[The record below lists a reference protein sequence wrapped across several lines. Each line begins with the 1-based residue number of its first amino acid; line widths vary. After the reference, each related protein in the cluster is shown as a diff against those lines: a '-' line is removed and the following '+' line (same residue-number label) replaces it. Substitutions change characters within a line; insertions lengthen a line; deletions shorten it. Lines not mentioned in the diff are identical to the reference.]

1 MDKSWMHADRRSKEF
16 ELGFEEFLKFAES
29 NAVNIDKISCPC
41 KKCCNVDGFSVEVV
55 RDHVFYYGIL
65 ESYKVWRW
73 HGESMYDNGVES
85 ESESESESVN
95 GDPGMGE
102 NDVEVGESEDE
113 EMSEDSNEFLKFVED
128 GDQPLYNG
136 CDHTTKMNFLV
147 ESFSWKAKHV
157 VTDSCFGD
165 FLELVKGLLPTEN
178 LVPLT
183 TNDAKKTLSVLGMD
197 YEKIHACPNDCILY
211 RGDAVLVDAEECPSC
226 GVSRWKLGRDNIP
239 TKNVPAKVLWYFPPI
254 PRFKRFYQSP
264 KTAKNLTWHDWGRKK
279 DKMMRHPADSPT
291 WKLLD
296 SKYPELGNDHR
307 NLRLALSSDGFNP
320 HSMQNSLYSCWP
332 VILVT
337 YNLPPWLCM
346 KRKFMMLTLLISG
359 PKQPG
364 NDIDVYLQPLIDDL
378 KLLWNGVEEVYDAF
392 RGEYFKLKAV
402 LFWTINDFPAYGN
415 LSGSVVRGYH
425 GCPICVDQTRPR
437 RLKKG
442 NKLVFMRHR
451 RGLPRHHP
459 YRRQAAAFD
468 NTIEED
474 LAPVPLTGEEVLA
487 RVEGLNC
494 EFGKREEST
503 PRVRIVDD
511 QDRPCWKKKSV
522 FFQLEYWKDIPVRHN
537 LDVMHIEKNCC
548 DSLIG
553 TLLNIPG
560 KTKDGVAARL
570 DMVAMGIRTE
580 LKPDVSGKRT
590 KLPLASW
597 NCKLDEKKIVCGSFF
612 GMKVPTGFSSNIRNL
627 VSMEDLKLSKLKSHD
642 CHVVMQVLLPV
653 ALRSVLEKP
662 VRYAIIRFCL
672 FFKAIC
678 AKEIDVSKLEQMQ
691 ADLVVTVC
699 QLEKYFPPSF
709 FDVMIH
715 LTVHLVR
722 EVTLCGP
729 VFFRWMY
736 PFERYMKVFKGWVR
750 SRRHPEGCIAES
762 YVVEEAVEFC
772 AEGLLNDDASTA
784 GMPENSKPEV
794 FHASNPLSAPTMIS
808 VYGKEM
814 EQAHLCILQNTED
827 AKNYFS
833 EHMELLKLLHP
844 RFAKDEKWLKD
855 KQNQTFS
862 AWLKERV
869 SNELQNSGN
878 TVSETIRWMAA
889 GPNNVVATFSG
900 YKVNGVEFYTKQ
912 RDDMR
917 TVQNSGV
924 SLVADVMLVSSAKD
938 KNPRHDDMDF
948 YGVIQHIWEVDYYKF
963 RVPLFKCDWV
973 ENVRGIKVDE
983 LGFTLVNLNRK
994 GHLND
999 PFVLA
1004 SHVKQIFYIEDP
1016 LDPQWSVVVRLPD
1029 RDYKGFDSDEEE
1041 GVHIEEQAFD
1051 LPFVET
1057 YDDIEGDQDSNY
1069 MRPGDEKIYVMAGSS
1084 TSSLNAR
1091 ALALRTKTKEF
1102 LRKRGR
1108 SEVANEEASVGKA
1121 ATPRRS
1127 PRSTKVVVVD
1137 QTSKDAPTKAD
1148 VVLPRRSPRSTARTS
1163 KDALNNARVGPAK
1176 ATQSKKSVASKKL
1189 SFGSMSNSGSG
1200 KRKAGKSKAG
1210 KSKAGTMEVVES
1222 DDEDEEFEADEDEE
1236 ESNENVTGGMRLL
1249 RRGMVT
1255 MSRVNRRLVRGRKL
1269 KVKYNDDGEPVGR
1282 AAKEM
1287 QSYIGVFARTKVPI
1301 NVKDWRLVP
1310 LSVKD
1315 NIWGSIEEAYVVP
1328 KQWKKMVFASAGQKW
1343 RDFKSKLTTWYIIPF
1358 MDSPELFEFPPD
1370 DYRSIHADQW
1380 QEFVKDRISPQFQE
1394 LRQKQMARRKE
1405 NKYPH
1410 RLGRKPY
1417 AQLQEELAATVP
1429 AGRKLVR
1436 TTMWKAARQDKD
1448 GNYLAPQVQEKVD
1461 EIDKLEK
1468 EEQEGKRK
1476 FEGHVDVLTTALG
1489 TPEYSGRVRGVGGF
1503 VKPEAYFHLPKRA
1516 RLNLD
1521 ARQRIK
1527 NGEEDSSSVLAAER
1541 AQWKEEKAELVGRL
1555 VRLES
1560 LLMGKDKQIV
1570 ESPKYATLINDLGS
1584 GQGSCSRLDKAGV
1597 GGNEVEGVKAIKKK
1611 LDLEEGK
1618 LKTQV
1623 EADEVTKEQAPEK
1636 PLTVE
1641 EEAHVMEMAQVQ
1653 SSPTVQRHHLVID
1666 SLDNIVAEG
1675 TIVEVGVDSSSQTV
1689 HGVPLAAENI
1699 RVSVSKCLVE
1709 NALLPVPIRDEIVFV
1724 SDAIGTCVAWPKDW
1738 VIPATAV
1745 GNAKQAP
1752 RKYGRK
1758 KTKQWVDTD
1767 KDDDDLEH
1775 LPADLPPALLS
1786 LSKWG
1791 NEFLKDRATIH
1802 TKLSKDLFGTERK
1815 IALFRSDLFAF
1826 TNVQEVA
1833 GDTIVMYMSFLREK
1847 LKESNMLNMIGFVDP
1862 SSLGVGNSTDRSR
1875 SFSAALKRGKPGQF
1889 FLVPYNTGKHWI
1901 LSVVSPSEELV
1912 YFMDPMKR
1920 RMDVTTDEWRTI
1932 VNQYGIPEQIGD
1944 KSCGYFIMLYMREIV
1959 QDKEQNWT
1967 KKWLTRGD
1975 EKYTMQDVDVVR
1987 QEWAEYVLKFTS
1999 N

>member
-1 MDKSWMHADRRSKEF
+1 
-16 ELGFEEFLKFAES
+16 
-29 NAVNIDKISCPC
+29 
-41 KKCCNVDGFSVEVV
+41 
-55 RDHVFYYGIL
+55 
-65 ESYKVWRW
+65 
-73 HGESMYDNGVES
+73 
-85 ESESESESVN
+85 
-95 GDPGMGE
+95 
-102 NDVEVGESEDE
+102 
-113 EMSEDSNEFLKFVED
+113 
-128 GDQPLYNG
+128 
-136 CDHTTKMNFLV
+136 
-147 ESFSWKAKHV
+147 
-157 VTDSCFGD
+157 
-165 FLELVKGLLPTEN
+165 
-178 LVPLT
+178 
-183 TNDAKKTLSVLGMD
+183 
-197 YEKIHACPNDCILY
+197 
-211 RGDAVLVDAEECPSC
+211 
-226 GVSRWKLGRDNIP
+226 
-239 TKNVPAKVLWYFPPI
+239 
-254 PRFKRFYQSP
+254 
-264 KTAKNLTWHDWGRKK
+264 
-279 DKMMRHPADSPT
+279 
-291 WKLLD
+291 
-296 SKYPELGNDHR
+296 
-307 NLRLALSSDGFNP
+307 
-320 HSMQNSLYSCWP
+320 
-332 VILVT
+332 
-337 YNLPPWLCM
+337 
-346 KRKFMMLTLLISG
+346 
-359 PKQPG
+359 
-364 NDIDVYLQPLIDDL
+364 
-378 KLLWNGVEEVYDAF
+378 
-392 RGEYFKLKAV
+392 
-402 LFWTINDFPAYGN
+402 
-415 LSGSVVRGYH
+415 
-425 GCPICVDQTRPR
+425 
-437 RLKKG
+437 
-442 NKLVFMRHR
+442 
-451 RGLPRHHP
+451 
-459 YRRQAAAFD
+459 
-468 NTIEED
+468 
-474 LAPVPLTGEEVLA
+474 
-487 RVEGLNC
+487 
-494 EFGKREEST
+494 
-503 PRVRIVDD
+503 
-511 QDRPCWKKKSV
+511 
-522 FFQLEYWKDIPVRHN
+522 
-537 LDVMHIEKNCC
+537 
-548 DSLIG
+548 
-553 TLLNIPG
+553 
-560 KTKDGVAARL
+560 
-570 DMVAMGIRTE
+570 
-580 LKPDVSGKRT
+580 
-590 KLPLASW
+590 
-597 NCKLDEKKIVCGSFF
+597 
-612 GMKVPTGFSSNIRNL
+612 
-627 VSMEDLKLSKLKSHD
+627 
-642 CHVVMQVLLPV
+642 
-653 ALRSVLEKP
+653 
-662 VRYAIIRFCL
+662 
-672 FFKAIC
+672 
-678 AKEIDVSKLEQMQ
+678 
-691 ADLVVTVC
+691 
-699 QLEKYFPPSF
+699 
-709 FDVMIH
+709 
-715 LTVHLVR
+715 
-722 EVTLCGP
+722 
-729 VFFRWMY
+729 
-736 PFERYMKVFKGWVR
+736 
-750 SRRHPEGCIAES
+750 
-762 YVVEEAVEFC
+762 
-772 AEGLLNDDASTA
+772 
-784 GMPENSKPEV
+784 
-794 FHASNPLSAPTMIS
+794 
-808 VYGKEM
+808 
-814 EQAHLCILQNTED
+814 
-827 AKNYFS
+827 
-833 EHMELLKLLHP
+833 
-844 RFAKDEKWLKD
+844 
-855 KQNQTFS
+855 
-862 AWLKERV
+862 
-869 SNELQNSGN
+869 
-878 TVSETIRWMAA
+878 
-889 GPNNVVATFSG
+889 
-900 YKVNGVEFYTKQ
+900 
-912 RDDMR
+912 
-917 TVQNSGV
+917 
-924 SLVADVMLVSSAKD
+924 
-938 KNPRHDDMDF
+938 
-948 YGVIQHIWEVDYYKF
+948 
-963 RVPLFKCDWV
+963 
-973 ENVRGIKVDE
+973 
-983 LGFTLVNLNRK
+983 
-994 GHLND
+994 
-999 PFVLA
+999 
-1004 SHVKQIFYIEDP
+1004 
-1016 LDPQWSVVVRLPD
+1016 
-1029 RDYKGFDSDEEE
+1029 
-1041 GVHIEEQAFD
+1041 
-1051 LPFVET
+1051 
-1057 YDDIEGDQDSNY
+1057 
-1069 MRPGDEKIYVMAGSS
+1069 MAGSS

-1394 LRQKQMARRKE
+1394 FRQKQMARRKE

-1461 EIDKLEK
+1461 EI
-1468 EEQEGKRK
+1468 
-1476 FEGHVDVLTTALG
+1476 
-1489 TPEYSGRVRGVGGF
+1489 
-1503 VKPEAYFHLPKRA
+1503 
-1516 RLNLD
+1516 
-1521 ARQRIK
+1521 
-1527 NGEEDSSSVLAAER
+1527 
-1541 AQWKEEKAELVGRL
+1541 
-1555 VRLES
+1555 
-1560 LLMGKDKQIV
+1560 
-1570 ESPKYATLINDLGS
+1570 
-1584 GQGSCSRLDKAGV
+1584 
-1597 GGNEVEGVKAIKKK
+1597 
-1611 LDLEEGK
+1611 
-1618 LKTQV
+1618 
-1623 EADEVTKEQAPEK
+1623 
-1636 PLTVE
+1636 
-1641 EEAHVMEMAQVQ
+1641 
-1653 SSPTVQRHHLVID
+1653 
-1666 SLDNIVAEG
+1666 
-1675 TIVEVGVDSSSQTV
+1675 
-1689 HGVPLAAENI
+1689 
-1699 RVSVSKCLVE
+1699 
-1709 NALLPVPIRDEIVFV
+1709 
-1724 SDAIGTCVAWPKDW
+1724 
-1738 VIPATAV
+1738 
-1745 GNAKQAP
+1745 QAP

>member
-1 MDKSWMHADRRSKEF
+1 M
-16 ELGFEEFLKFAES
+16 
-29 NAVNIDKISCPC
+29 
-41 KKCCNVDGFSVEVV
+41 
-55 RDHVFYYGIL
+55 
-65 ESYKVWRW
+65 
-73 HGESMYDNGVES
+73 
-85 ESESESESVN
+85 
-95 GDPGMGE
+95 
-102 NDVEVGESEDE
+102 
-113 EMSEDSNEFLKFVED
+113 
-128 GDQPLYNG
+128 
-136 CDHTTKMNFLV
+136 
-147 ESFSWKAKHV
+147 
-157 VTDSCFGD
+157 
-165 FLELVKGLLPTEN
+165 
-178 LVPLT
+178 
-183 TNDAKKTLSVLGMD
+183 
-197 YEKIHACPNDCILY
+197 
-211 RGDAVLVDAEECPSC
+211 
-226 GVSRWKLGRDNIP
+226 
-239 TKNVPAKVLWYFPPI
+239 
-254 PRFKRFYQSP
+254 
-264 KTAKNLTWHDWGRKK
+264 
-279 DKMMRHPADSPT
+279 
-291 WKLLD
+291 
-296 SKYPELGNDHR
+296 
-307 NLRLALSSDGFNP
+307 
-320 HSMQNSLYSCWP
+320 
-332 VILVT
+332 
-337 YNLPPWLCM
+337 
-346 KRKFMMLTLLISG
+346 
-359 PKQPG
+359 
-364 NDIDVYLQPLIDDL
+364 
-378 KLLWNGVEEVYDAF
+378 
-392 RGEYFKLKAV
+392 
-402 LFWTINDFPAYGN
+402 
-415 LSGSVVRGYH
+415 
-425 GCPICVDQTRPR
+425 
-437 RLKKG
+437 
-442 NKLVFMRHR
+442 
-451 RGLPRHHP
+451 
-459 YRRQAAAFD
+459 
-468 NTIEED
+468 
-474 LAPVPLTGEEVLA
+474 
-487 RVEGLNC
+487 
-494 EFGKREEST
+494 
-503 PRVRIVDD
+503 
-511 QDRPCWKKKSV
+511 
-522 FFQLEYWKDIPVRHN
+522 
-537 LDVMHIEKNCC
+537 
-548 DSLIG
+548 
-553 TLLNIPG
+553 
-560 KTKDGVAARL
+560 
-570 DMVAMGIRTE
+570 
-580 LKPDVSGKRT
+580 
-590 KLPLASW
+590 
-597 NCKLDEKKIVCGSFF
+597 
-612 GMKVPTGFSSNIRNL
+612 
-627 VSMEDLKLSKLKSHD
+627 
-642 CHVVMQVLLPV
+642 
-653 ALRSVLEKP
+653 
-662 VRYAIIRFCL
+662 
-672 FFKAIC
+672 
-678 AKEIDVSKLEQMQ
+678 
-691 ADLVVTVC
+691 
-699 QLEKYFPPSF
+699 
-709 FDVMIH
+709 
-715 LTVHLVR
+715 
-722 EVTLCGP
+722 
-729 VFFRWMY
+729 
-736 PFERYMKVFKGWVR
+736 
-750 SRRHPEGCIAES
+750 
-762 YVVEEAVEFC
+762 
-772 AEGLLNDDASTA
+772 
-784 GMPENSKPEV
+784 
-794 FHASNPLSAPTMIS
+794 
-808 VYGKEM
+808 
-814 EQAHLCILQNTED
+814 
-827 AKNYFS
+827 
-833 EHMELLKLLHP
+833 
-844 RFAKDEKWLKD
+844 
-855 KQNQTFS
+855 
-862 AWLKERV
+862 
-869 SNELQNSGN
+869 NEL
-878 TVSETIRWMAA
+878 
-889 GPNNVVATFSG
+889 
-900 YKVNGVEFYTKQ
+900 
-912 RDDMR
+912 
-917 TVQNSGV
+917 
-924 SLVADVMLVSSAKD
+924 
-938 KNPRHDDMDF
+938 
-948 YGVIQHIWEVDYYKF
+948 
-963 RVPLFKCDWV
+963 
-973 ENVRGIKVDE
+973 
-983 LGFTLVNLNRK
+983 
-994 GHLND
+994 
-999 PFVLA
+999 
-1004 SHVKQIFYIEDP
+1004 YI
-1016 LDPQWSVVVRLPD
+1016 
-1029 RDYKGFDSDEEE
+1029 Y
-1041 GVHIEEQAFD
+1041 
-1051 LPFVET
+1051 
-1057 YDDIEGDQDSNY
+1057 
-1069 MRPGDEKIYVMAGSS
+1069 
-1084 TSSLNAR
+1084 
-1091 ALALRTKTKEF
+1091 
-1102 LRKRGR
+1102 
-1108 SEVANEEASVGKA
+1108 
-1121 ATPRRS
+1121 
-1127 PRSTKVVVVD
+1127 
-1137 QTSKDAPTKAD
+1137 
-1148 VVLPRRSPRSTARTS
+1148 
-1163 KDALNNARVGPAK
+1163 
-1176 ATQSKKSVASKKL
+1176 
-1189 SFGSMSNSGSG
+1189 
-1200 KRKAGKSKAG
+1200 
-1210 KSKAGTMEVVES
+1210 
-1222 DDEDEEFEADEDEE
+1222 
-1236 ESNENVTGGMRLL
+1236 
-1249 RRGMVT
+1249 
-1255 MSRVNRRLVRGRKL
+1255 RRLVRGRKL

-1394 LRQKQMARRKE
+1394 FRQKQMARRKE

-1476 FEGHVDVLTTALG
+1476 FEGPVDVLTTALG

-1570 ESPKYATLINDLGS
+1570 ESPKSATLINDLGS

-1987 QEWAEYVLKFTS
+1987 QEWAEYPPSKKTLISHLNSHRSLISTPSLICRERSKRDLRGREKSSVAALLVVAPSPSPSPSRPPSSINHHSHQSPQKQTPDLVKETTATATEGDRAAAVVHES
-1999 N
+1999 PVWTWTYLLELVPRERVRAQGREGRGNRLDLESR

>member
-165 FLELVKGLLPTEN
+165 FLELVKGLLPAEN

-239 TKNVPAKVLWYFPPI
+239 KKNVPAKVLWYFPPI

-402 LFWTINDFPAYGN
+402 
-415 LSGSVVRGYH
+415 
-425 GCPICVDQTRPR
+425 
-437 RLKKG
+437 
-442 NKLVFMRHR
+442 
-451 RGLPRHHP
+451 
-459 YRRQAAAFD
+459 
-468 NTIEED
+468 
-474 LAPVPLTGEEVLA
+474 
-487 RVEGLNC
+487 
-494 EFGKREEST
+494 
-503 PRVRIVDD
+503 
-511 QDRPCWKKKSV
+511 
-522 FFQLEYWKDIPVRHN
+522 
-537 LDVMHIEKNCC
+537 
-548 DSLIG
+548 
-553 TLLNIPG
+553 
-560 KTKDGVAARL
+560 RL

-784 GMPENSKPEV
+784 GMPENSKPE
-794 FHASNPLSAPTMIS
+794 
-808 VYGKEM
+808 
-814 EQAHLCILQNTED
+814 
-827 AKNYFS
+827 
-833 EHMELLKLLHP
+833 
-844 RFAKDEKWLKD
+844 
-855 KQNQTFS
+855 
-862 AWLKERV
+862 
-869 SNELQNSGN
+869 
-878 TVSETIRWMAA
+878 
-889 GPNNVVATFSG
+889 
-900 YKVNGVEFYTKQ
+900 
-912 RDDMR
+912 
-917 TVQNSGV
+917 
-924 SLVADVMLVSSAKD
+924 
-938 KNPRHDDMDF
+938 
-948 YGVIQHIWEVDYYKF
+948 
-963 RVPLFKCDWV
+963 
-973 ENVRGIKVDE
+973 
-983 LGFTLVNLNRK
+983 
-994 GHLND
+994 
-999 PFVLA
+999 
-1004 SHVKQIFYIEDP
+1004 
-1016 LDPQWSVVVRLPD
+1016 
-1029 RDYKGFDSDEEE
+1029 
-1041 GVHIEEQAFD
+1041 
-1051 LPFVET
+1051 
-1057 YDDIEGDQDSNY
+1057 
-1069 MRPGDEKIYVMAGSS
+1069 VMAGSS

-1394 LRQKQMARRKE
+1394 FRQKQMARRKE

-1429 AGRKLVR
+1429 VGRKLVR

-1476 FEGHVDVLTTALG
+1476 FEGPVDVLTTALG

-1527 NGEEDSSSVLAAER
+1527 NGEEDD
-1541 AQWKEEKAELVGRL
+1541 G
-1555 VRLES
+1555 
-1560 LLMGKDKQIV
+1560 
-1570 ESPKYATLINDLGS
+1570 
-1584 GQGSCSRLDKAGV
+1584 
-1597 GGNEVEGVKAIKKK
+1597 
-1611 LDLEEGK
+1611 
-1618 LKTQV
+1618 
-1623 EADEVTKEQAPEK
+1623 
-1636 PLTVE
+1636 
-1641 EEAHVMEMAQVQ
+1641 
-1653 SSPTVQRHHLVID
+1653 
-1666 SLDNIVAEG
+1666 
-1675 TIVEVGVDSSSQTV
+1675 
-1689 HGVPLAAENI
+1689 
-1699 RVSVSKCLVE
+1699 
-1709 NALLPVPIRDEIVFV
+1709 ALL
-1724 SDAIGTCVAWPKDW
+1724 
-1738 VIPATAV
+1738 
-1745 GNAKQAP
+1745 
-1752 RKYGRK
+1752 
-1758 KTKQWVDTD
+1758 
-1767 KDDDDLEH
+1767 L
-1775 LPADLPPALLS
+1775 
-1786 LSKWG
+1786 
-1791 NEFLKDRATIH
+1791 
-1802 TKLSKDLFGTERK
+1802 
-1815 IALFRSDLFAF
+1815 
-1826 TNVQEVA
+1826 
-1833 GDTIVMYMSFLREK
+1833 
-1847 LKESNMLNMIGFVDP
+1847 
-1862 SSLGVGNSTDRSR
+1862 
-1875 SFSAALKRGKPGQF
+1875 
-1889 FLVPYNTGKHWI
+1889 
-1901 LSVVSPSEELV
+1901 
-1912 YFMDPMKR
+1912 
-1920 RMDVTTDEWRTI
+1920 
-1932 VNQYGIPEQIGD
+1932 
-1944 KSCGYFIMLYMREIV
+1944 
-1959 QDKEQNWT
+1959 
-1967 KKWLTRGD
+1967 
-1975 EKYTMQDVDVVR
+1975 
-1987 QEWAEYVLKFTS
+1987 
-1999 N
+1999 